1 MPTKPPLDP
10 RQVLGL
16 PPAAL
21 PRHVAII
28 MDGNGRWARARN
40 LPRIEGH
47 RRGAESVGD
56 IVEECARLGVKCLT
70 LYSFSIENWRRPQD
84 EIAGLMALYAQYLA
98 LKRPTLMDNDI
109 RLVQLGRMDRLPP
122 DVLRELEETATAT
135 RDNRTMTLCLALNY
149 GSRTEIVDA
158 VQALAERV
166 QRGELQPGE
175 IDETVISAHLYTAGL
190 PDPDLVVRTAG
201 EMRISNF
208 LLWQISYA
216 ELYVTPVLWPD
227 FRPEDLHK
235 AFHAFARRERRFGDV
250 QSNKVDHTVAADEPL
265 H

>member
-16 PPAAL
+16 PPGAL

-28 MDGNGRWARARN
+28 MDGNGRWARQRN

-56 IVEECARLGVKCLT
+56 IVEECARLGVECLT
-70 LYSFSIENWRRPQD
+70 LYSFSMENWRRPED
-84 EIAGLMALYAQYLA
+84 EVSGLMSLYAQYLA
-98 LKRPTLMDNDI
+98 LKRPTLMENDI
-109 RLVQLGRMDRLPP
+109 RLLQLGRMDRLPP
-122 DVLRELEETATAT
+122 DVLRELEATSAAT

-158 VQALAERV
+158 VRAIAEEV
-166 QRGELQPGE
+166 KRGVLQPGE
-175 IDETVISAHLYTAGL
+175 IDDDVFAAHLYTAGL
-190 PDPDLVVRTAG
+190 PDPDLVIRTAG

-227 FRPEDLHK
+227 FRPQHLHG
-235 AFHAFARRERRFGDV
+235 AFHTFARRERRFGDV
-250 QSNKVDHTVAADEPL
+250 QSRNVGSGVPADKSTQ
-265 H
+265 